1 MGLCWGWAAERL
13 SEGLHLNLGGD
24 LGTALSPPCTHS
36 HWQHTQPRVPHSLSA
51 PNTARVHTS
60 LPPLT
65 PQMPCGSLPGRVQV
79 LNPPPPPGPQP
90 ELRSPTPSFGPRVM
104 GPSLSHSTN
113 MPRPFSEAGLVW
125 GQGYPGESDTTPRED
140 PRRWGA
146 GMAFRAGLGRVWGKD
161 LPKAR
166 GFQVEKPSRG
176 PERAPT
182 APSEPSR
189 SKPVIRQQGQQD
201 RGALGGG
208 RADPAPPCQ

>member
-1 MGLCWGWAAERL
+1 MSR
-13 SEGLHLNLGGD
+13 GD
-24 LGTALSPPCTHS
+24 LL
-36 HWQHTQPRVPHSLSA
+36 
-51 PNTARVHTS
+51 
-60 LPPLT
+60 
-65 PQMPCGSLPGRVQV
+65 GRVQV

-125 GQGYPGESDTTPRED
+125 GQGHPGESDTTPWED
-140 PRRWGA
+140 PRWWGA

-189 SKPVIRQQGQQD
+189 PKPVIRQQGQQD
-201 RGALGGG
+201 RGTSVGGSDGLALRASWHLRKGGG
-208 RADPAPPCQ
+208 LPRPSVCPTLTS